1 MFGIKPLSAR
11 MPAHYK
17 WGILLVL
24 LTILLR
30 LPAIVHPKP
39 IDDEGGYVAIA
50 VELLHG
56 ETLYKSV
63 VERKPPLLFWIY
75 ETIFFLV
82 GPYNYVPFHLI
93 GIAWILLTMWGL
105 YAIGKELFDRD
116 VGLVAG
122 LLYTISIT
130 PSLSENLAF
139 NGEVMMNLP
148 IVWALFL
155 AFKQNSSQYRWELV
169 PSGVLLCL
177 AFLIKQPAAI
187 SAIPVGIYL
196 LLPSYRI
203 KRNLKMPQSFLHAS
217 TLTISYFLT
226 LGLAALLLYHQGIL
240 GETYYW
246 IIKDHDVLHGPTD
259 PIFWQLGTKNTLG
272 YAAAWHPLLIVCFLS
287 MWECCTRGARYWEGL
302 KPELSALL
310 ILLGCSFIGASA
322 SGRFYSHYYIQLLP
336 PLVLLGAPALT
347 AIWRKTRSYRF
358 FLLQPRTLKFLLGF
372 TAAAFLLINT
382 VCLWQLRPENELSR
396 YVREHSKPEDKVF
409 FWGKWDNLYA
419 ESERRPASRYIHYYP
434 LTGYAWGSP
443 FLNDPDY
450 DTTDRI
456 RPGAWDIF
464 QEELT
469 RSPPLFF
476 IDTEP
481 STPTKKYPPS
491 RYPFLRDMLA
501 NDYEAV
507 FSTSEGAVY
516 KRIAGARRC
525 FGHTPAKGGAAAADT
540 SGCGE

>member
-1 MFGIKPLSAR
+1 

-24 LTILLR
+24 LTIFLR
-30 LPAIVHPKP
+30 LPAILHPKP

-50 VELLHG
+50 IELLNG
-56 ETLYKSV
+56 ETLYESV

-75 ETIFFLV
+75 QAIFFVV

-93 GIAWILLTMWGL
+93 GVGWILLTMWGL

-116 VGLVAG
+116 VGLAAG
-122 LLYTISIT
+122 LLYTIAIT

-155 AFKQNSSQYRWELV
+155 AFKQDTSPSRWELI
-169 PSGVLLCL
+169 PAGILLCL

-196 LLPSYRI
+196 LLPSYRV
-203 KRNLKMPQSFLHAS
+203 KRNLKISQSVLHAS
-217 TLTISYFLT
+217 TLTISYFLA
-226 LGLAALLLYHQGIL
+226 LGVAALVLNHQGIL
-240 GETYYW
+240 EETYYW
-246 IIKDHDVLHGPTD
+246 IIEDHDILHGPAD
-259 PIFWQLGTKNTLG
+259 PIFWQLGLKNTLG
-272 YAAAWHPLLIVCFLS
+272 YAAAWHPLLLVCFVS
-287 MWECCTRGARYWEGL
+287 IWECCSRGARYWEGF
-302 KPELSALL
+302 KPELIALL
-310 ILLGCSFIGASA
+310 ILLCCSLIGTSA

-336 PLVLLGAPALT
+336 SLALLGAPVLT

-358 FLLQPRTLKFLLGF
+358 FLLQPQTLKFLLGF

-382 VCLWQLRPENELSR
+382 VCLWQLRPENELGR
-396 YVREHSKPEDKVF
+396 YVREHSEPEDKVL

-419 ESERRPASRYIHYYP
+419 ESQRRPASRYIHYYP

-443 FLNDPDY
+443 FLDDPHY
-450 DTTDRI
+450 DTTHRI
-456 RPGAWDIF
+456 RPGAWDLF
-464 QEELT
+464 QEDLK
-469 RSPPLFF
+469 RSPPLFI

-481 STPTKKYPPS
+481 GTAVKKYPPA
-491 RYPFLRDMLA
+491 RYPVLRELLA
-501 NDYEAV
+501 EHYEAV
-507 FSTSEGAVY
+507 FSTAEGTVY
-516 KRIAGARRC
+516 KRIEPARQAQ
-525 FGHTPAKGGAAAADT
+525 GSTPADGVAAVGTPSAGVD
-540 SGCGE
+540 